1 MALTVGTD
9 TYESLAD
16 IQAWNAARGY
26 TGTITEAAVLRAMD
40 YIESLPWAYSR
51 YYDRFDPTMV
61 VYTSTALWWDAD
73 PPDGVL
79 NALRLASR
87 MENETPGVLM
97 PKTEQRVASEKVDVI
112 EIQYEPG
119 GKKQMFPALLRY
131 LRDYITSCSV
141 VNVRLA

>member
-9 TYESLAD
+9 TYASLAD
-16 IQAWNAARGY
+16 IQAWNTARGY
-26 TGTITEAAVLRAMD
+26 NGTITEADVLRAMD
-40 YIESLPWAYSR
+40 YIESLPWAYTR

-61 VYTSTALWWDAD
+61 VYTSTALWWDNN
-73 PPDGVL
+73 PPNGVL

-87 MENETPGVLM
+87 MENETPGILM
-97 PKTEQRVASEKVDVI
+97 PKTEQRVSSEKVDVI

-131 LRDYITSCSV
+131 LRDYITSGSV

>member
-16 IQAWNAARGY
+16 IQTWNTARGY
-26 TGTITEAAVLRAMD
+26 AGTITEADVLRAMD
-40 YIESLPWAYSR
+40 YIESLPWASSIYYSNI
-51 YYDRFDPTMV
+51 DPTV
-61 VYTSTALWWDAD
+61 AYTETALWWDAD

-87 MENETPGVLM
+87 MENETPGILM
-97 PKTEQRVASEKVDVI
+97 PETEQRVVSEKVDVI
-112 EIQYEPG
+112 EIKYEPG

-131 LRDYITSCSV
+131 LRDYITSGSV

>member
-1 MALTVGTD
+1 MALVLGEN

-16 IQAWNAARGY
+16 IQTWNTARGY
-26 TGTITEAAVLRAMD
+26 TGTITEADVLRAMD

-61 VYTSTALWWDAD
+61 VYASTALWWDAD
-73 PPDGVL
+73 PPDGEL

-87 MENETPGVLM
+87 MENETPGILM
-97 PKTEQRVASEKVDVI
+97 PETEQRVSSEKVDVI

-131 LRDYITSCSV
+131 LRDYITSGSV

>member
-1 MALTVGTD
+1 MTLTVGTD
-9 TYESLAD
+9 TYESLED
-16 IQAWNAARGY
+16 IQAWNTTRGY
-26 TGTITEAAVLRAMD
+26 NGTITEADVLRAMD

-51 YYDRFDPTMV
+51 DYDRFDPTMV
-61 VYTSTALWWDAD
+61 VYTSTALWWDNN
-73 PPDGVL
+73 PPNGVL

-87 MENETPGVLM
+87 MENETPGILM
-97 PKTEQRVASEKVDVI
+97 PETEQRISSEKVDVI

-131 LRDYITSCSV
+131 LRDYITSGSV

>member
-1 MALTVGTD
+1 MTLTVGTD

-16 IQAWNAARGY
+16 IQTWNTARGY
-26 TGTITEAAVLRAMD
+26 TGTITEADVLRAMD
-40 YIESLPWAYSR
+40 YIESLPWSYSR
-51 YYDRFDPTMV
+51 DYDLFDPTMV
-61 VYTSTALWWDAD
+61 VYASTALWWDNN
-73 PPDGVL
+73 PPNGVL

-87 MENETPGVLM
+87 MENETPGILM
-97 PKTEQRVASEKVDVI
+97 PETEQRVSSEKVDVI

-131 LRDYITSCSV
+131 LRDYITSGSV

>member
-1 MALTVGTD
+1 MTLTVGTD

-16 IQAWNAARGY
+16 IQAWNTTRGY
-26 TGTITEAAVLRAMD
+26 NGTITEADVLRAMD
-40 YIESLPWAYSR
+40 YIETMPWADEREDEDS
-51 YYDRFDPTMV
+51 D
-61 VYTSTALWWDAD
+61 LWWGNN
-73 PPDGVL
+73 PPNGVL

-87 MENETPGVLM
+87 MENETPGILM
-97 PKTEQRVASEKVDVI
+97 PKTEQRVSSEKVDVI

-131 LRDYITSCSV
+131 LRDYITSGSV

>member
-9 TYESLAD
+9 TYASLAD
-16 IQAWNAARGY
+16 IQAWNTARGY
-26 TGTITEAAVLRAMD
+26 TGTITEADVLRAMD

-51 YYDRFDPTMV
+51 DYDRFDPTMV
-61 VYTSTALWWDAD
+61 VYASTALWWDNN
-73 PPDGVL
+73 PPGGVL

-87 MENETPGVLM
+87 MENETPGILM
-97 PKTEQRVASEKVDVI
+97 PETEQRVSSEKVDVI

-131 LRDYITSCSV
+131 LRDDITSGRV

>member
-1 MALTVGTD
+1 MALVLGEN

-16 IQAWNAARGY
+16 IQTWNTARGY
-26 TGTITEAAVLRAMD
+26 TGTITEADVLRAMD
-40 YIESLPWAYSR
+40 YIESLPWAYSI
-51 YYDRFDPTMV
+51 YYSKIDPTV
-61 VYTSTALWWDAD
+61 AYTETTLWWDAD

-87 MENETPGVLM
+87 MENETPGILM
-97 PKTEQRVASEKVDVI
+97 PETEQRVSSEKVDVI

-131 LRDYITSCSV
+131 LRDYITSGSV